1 MRSNTDM
8 GNLYLV
14 RHGQASFGADNYDQL
29 SDLGKRQSVRLGEH
43 FAQLG
48 VQFDAV
54 ITGMLQRHTQTWEGI
69 AQGAGLSHTPLLRS
83 GLNEYDS
90 VAVIRAVHPAPLA
103 RPTNAEEV
111 KHHFRLLREGLT
123 RWSEGAVQPEGMPAY
138 ADWVRGITDVLD
150 HVRSQ
155 CSGNVLLVSSGGPI
169 ATATGHVLGTSAV
182 TSIELNMRI
191 RNSAVT
197 EFAFSPRRHLLLSF
211 NTIAHL
217 ESPQHAGWV
226 TFT

>member
-1 MRSNTDM
+1 
-8 GNLYLV
+8 
-14 RHGQASFGADNYDQL
+14 
-29 SDLGKRQSVRLGEH
+29 
-43 FAQLG
+43 
-48 VQFDAV
+48 
-54 ITGMLQRHTQTWEGI
+54 
-69 AQGAGLSHTPLLRS
+69 
-83 GLNEYDS
+83 
-90 VAVIRAVHPAPLA
+90 
-103 RPTNAEEV
+103 V
-111 KHHFRLLREGLT
+111 KHHFRLLRDGLN
-123 RWSEGAVQPEGMPAY
+123 RWSEGAVLPEGMPAY

-169 ATATGHVLGTSAV
+169 ATATGHVLGTSAE

-197 EFAFSPRRHLLLSF
+197 EFAFSPKRHLLLSF